1 MRIDVYDFDGTIYD
15 GDSTVDFT
23 RFCLRRH
30 PGVLAG
36 LPKFLGTSLLLA
48 AGRRS
53 LTQFKSVL
61 FGEMARR
68 FNLETEAELFWQA
81 EATRAKL
88 GKWFF
93 DRPRDLPI
101 VIASASPEF
110 ELQYAAKLLGVP
122 TLIGT
127 KCDVKTGAL
136 IGKNCKGEEKL
147 RRIEQNIGRLKS
159 APCIP
164 TTLSGRP
171 AARRCPGGI
180 YCHPRRAC
188 AVSGIKRRV
197 SDEENAEYERLF
209 CRRRHP
215 V

>member
-88 GKWFF
+88 GKWF
-93 DRPRDLPI
+93 L
-101 VIASASPEF
+101 
-110 ELQYAAKLLGVP
+110 
-122 TLIGT
+122 
-127 KCDVKTGAL
+127 TGRAICRL
-136 IGKNCKGEEKL
+136 SSLL
-147 RRIEQNIGRLKS
+147 RRRSLSCNMRQNCWACRHLS
-159 APCIP
+159 A
-164 TTLSGRP
+164 R
-171 AARRCPGGI
+171 
-180 YCHPRRAC
+180 
-188 AVSGIKRRV
+188 
-197 SDEENAEYERLF
+197 NAT
-209 CRRRHP
+209 
-215 V
+215 

>member
-1 MRIDVYDFDGTIYD
+1 MRIDVYDFGGTIYD

-147 RRIEQNIGRLKS
+147 RRIEQNIGPFEIRAMYTDDAKADGPL
-159 APCIP
+159 
-164 TTLSGRP
+164 L
-171 AARRCPGGI
+171 AAAQEGYIVTHG
-180 YCHPRRAC
+180 AL
-188 AVSGIKRRV
+188 A
-197 SDEENAEYERLF
+197 LF
-209 CRRRHP
+209 QG
-215 V
+215 

>member
-110 ELQYAAKLLGVP
+110 ELQLS
-122 TLIGT
+122 LIH
-127 KCDVKTGAL
+127 
-136 IGKNCKGEEKL
+136 I
-147 RRIEQNIGRLKS
+147 
-159 APCIP
+159 
-164 TTLSGRP
+164 
-171 AARRCPGGI
+171 
-180 YCHPRRAC
+180 
-188 AVSGIKRRV
+188 
-197 SDEENAEYERLF
+197 
-209 CRRRHP
+209 
-215 V
+215 